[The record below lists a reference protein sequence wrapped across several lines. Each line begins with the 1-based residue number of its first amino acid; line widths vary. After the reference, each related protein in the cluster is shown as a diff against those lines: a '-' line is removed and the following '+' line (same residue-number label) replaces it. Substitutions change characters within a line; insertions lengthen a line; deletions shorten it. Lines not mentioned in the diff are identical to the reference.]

1 MTPCLYNQD
10 NNYISGLRIFLITV
24 MLSVSCIMT
33 AQWKVPDND
42 LRTLN
47 EAIKN
52 APDYRAAK
60 TRQLDSL
67 KHQARLTKSAVRRF
81 NLYMDIGNGYRT
93 FNADSALQYFV
104 MAENQAVQ
112 SGDVSLRHSADIGVV
127 NGLTAAGFFIE
138 ATQRLDSCGKPPC
151 LLSSGWRCG

>member
-47 EAIKN
+47 EA
-52 APDYRAAK
+52 
-60 TRQLDSL
+60 
-67 KHQARLTKSAVRRF
+67 
-81 NLYMDIGNGYRT
+81 
-93 FNADSALQYFV
+93 
-104 MAENQAVQ
+104 
-112 SGDVSLRHSADIGVV
+112 
-127 NGLTAAGFFIE
+127 
-138 ATQRLDSCGKPPC
+138 
-151 LLSSGWRCG
+151 